1 MSLNYLTSILQEER
15 MMSGTES
22 FVTGFRD
29 LCSETARELMN
40 FGITQRYFTLCAIVR
55 KFEEFAEENEQEETE
70 ENIFLRRELPKTE
83 WHETVQRISEIKK
96 YWLDQKPAVVI
107 SENGIARMDLVRA

>member
-1 MSLNYLTSILQEER
+1 MSLKYLSSILQEER
-15 MMSGTES
+15 MMGNAES

-29 LCSETARELMN
+29 LCCETSRELMN
-40 FGITQRYFTLCAIVR
+40 FGITQRYFTLCGIVK
-55 KFEEFAEENEQEETE
+55 KFEQFAAENEQEETE
-70 ENIFLRRELPKTE
+70 ANIFLRRELPKTE

-107 SENGIARMDLVRA
+107 SENGIARLDLVSV